1 MDARTNW
8 FRTLLSSS
16 YAGILKNL
24 ILILLSFQTHVTI
37 KKTSQAPWGSGAIF
51 VTYYYPQFISIINVH
66 KKLFILLS
74 TILFSKENHI
84 YHWIIK
90 IIQIQLVLKNAFNAI
105 ITQAFILLISNKY
118 VKKCF
123 FYSLQ
128 YFLGFL
134 FTNENHTYHWII
146 KII

>member
-1 MDARTNW
+1 MHLMLGCWIDGRW

-66 KKLFILLS
+66 KKCL
-74 TILFSKENHI
+74 
-84 YHWIIK
+84 
-90 IIQIQLVLKNAFNAI
+90 
-105 ITQAFILLISNKY
+105 
-118 VKKCF
+118 

-128 YFLGFL
+128 YFFQK
-134 FTNENHTYHWII
+134 
-146 KII
+146 KIIFTILNYQNNSNSIGVKKCVQCCYNSNIYSEWHNFPIWFKNKCYNYISIHITYY